1 MKLGNIHFPV
11 SPLVPNIESETDFV
25 NRAVSGGISTLHNSR
40 GVRSV
45 HLVNTCSFST
55 PET

>member
-45 HLVNTCSFST
+45 HLVNTC
-55 PET
+55 